1 MSNEKM
7 TVPARI
13 REPGTKGATRRLRL
27 EGRLPGVLYGRTT
40 EPQPV
45 SVDPGELAEAL
56 TTPYGFNN
64 VFVLDLDGAS
74 HQVMVKE
81 RQFDPIRREL
91 THVDFYVVEDEQVIT
106 IDVPVET
113 VGRSVGEKLGGRLSV
128 VSRTVKLSCAV
139 RDIPA
144 TVPHDVSSLNVL
156 DSAYIDEMTE
166 PAGCTFVYKN
176 RYPVIRVAKKRGAK
190 AQAAEATA

>member
-1 MSNEKM
+1 MNSEKM
-7 TVPARI
+7 TVNART
-13 REPGTKGATRRLRL
+13 REPGTKGSTRRLRL
-27 EGRLPGVLYGRTT
+27 EGRLPAVVYGRTT
-40 EPQPV
+40 EPVPV
-45 SVDPGELAEAL
+45 SVDPDELAEAL
-56 TTPYGFNN
+56 TTPFGFNN
-64 VFVLDLDGAS
+64 VFMLAIDGAS

-91 THVDFYVVEDEQVIT
+91 THVDFYVVKDEQTVSIE
-106 IDVPVET
+106 VPVET
-113 VGRSVGEKLGGRLSV
+113 VGRSVGERLGGRLSV

-144 TVPHDVSSLNVL
+144 TVPHDVSNLNVL

-166 PAGCTFVYKN
+166 PAGCTFIYKN

-190 AQAAEATA
+190 AQAGEATA